1 MKAPLR
7 PRADNKLTTGRFGIP
22 EMIGA
27 AILMLV
33 MGAVIYALLKT
44 QVPWLF

>member
-7 PRADNKLTTGRFGIP
+7 PRADDKFTTRQLGIP

-27 AILMLV
+27 AILLLV

-44 QVPWLF
+44 QMPWLF